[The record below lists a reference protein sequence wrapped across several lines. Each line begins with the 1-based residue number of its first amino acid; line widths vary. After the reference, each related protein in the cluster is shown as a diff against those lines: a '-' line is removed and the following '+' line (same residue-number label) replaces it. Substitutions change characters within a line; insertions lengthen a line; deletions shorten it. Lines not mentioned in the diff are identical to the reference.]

1 MDRRLDQMRREG
13 TLFRAATEV
22 GVDYTVDR
30 LRSRFDAV
38 LLAGGAAAPREL
50 PVAGR
55 DLRGV
60 HLVMEYLTW
69 ANRVQ
74 QGEVAASPITADGHD
89 VVIIGGGDTALRQR
103 ARSVVHLDIRAR
115 PPDRRTPAMPGPTYP
130 AIYRIAP
137 AHEEG
142 GPRRFSVVTLACLGD
157 AQHRL
162 RAVQVVDESR
172 DQARR
177 FHPRPGAV
185 EQLPAQLAL
194 GFTGGEPSRL
204 LADLNIT
211 VDDRG
216 TVARDEDFMSSV
228 DGVFVAGDMGR
239 GPSLIVWAI
248 AEGRSAAASVHTYLP
263 HPDATSSPTR
273 SAPATSRSPDPWG
286 RSRWRASRHDHP
298 VTIIPSRSSRH
309 DHH

>member
-1 MDRRLDQMRREG
+1 MRREG
-13 TLFRAATEV
+13 AFFRAATEV

-74 QGEVAASPITADGHD
+74 QGEVAAAPITADGPRRRDHRWG
-89 VVIIGGGDTALRQR
+89 VTALRQR

-115 PPDRRTPAMPGPTYP
+115 PPDRRTPAMPGPTHP
-130 AIYRIAP
+130 AIYRTAP

-142 GPRRFSVVTLACLGD
+142 GLRRFSVVTLAFLGD

-162 RAVQVVDESR
+162 RAVQVVDGSR

-194 GFTGGEPSRL
+194 GFTGAGTEP
-204 LADLNIT
+204 
-211 VDDRG
+211 
-216 TVARDEDFMSSV
+216 VAR
-228 DGVFVAGDMGR
+228 R
-239 GPSLIVWAI
+239 P
-248 AEGRSAAASVHTYLP
+248 
-263 HPDATSSPTR
+263 
-273 SAPATSRSPDPWG
+273 
-286 RSRWRASRHDHP
+286 RHHRRRP
-298 VTIIPSRSSRH
+298 RNRRP
-309 DHH
+309 

>member
-1 MDRRLDQMRREG
+1 
-13 TLFRAATEV
+13 
-22 GVDYTVDR
+22 VDYTVDR

-38 LLAGGAAAPREL
+38 LLAGGAAAPHEL
-50 PVAGR
+50 PVADR

-60 HLVMEYLTW
+60 HLIMEYLTW

-74 QGEVAASPITADGHD
+74 QGEVAASPITAGGHD
-89 VVIIGGGDTALRQR
+89 VVII
-103 ARSVVHLDIRAR
+103 
-115 PPDRRTPAMPGPTYP
+115 
-130 AIYRIAP
+130 
-137 AHEEG
+137 
-142 GPRRFSVVTLACLGD
+142 LAFLGD
-157 AQHRL
+157 ARHRL
-162 RAVQVVDESR
+162 RAVQVVDGSR

-204 LADLNIT
+204 LADLDIT

-239 GPSLIVWAI
+239 GPSLDRVGHRRGPLRRRQRA
-248 AEGRSAAASVHTYLP
+248 HLP
-263 HPDATSSPTR
+263 TSPDATCSATR
-273 SAPATSRSPDPWG
+273 SAPATSRSSDRWG

-298 VTIIPSRSSRH
+298 VTIIPS
-309 DHH
+309 